1 MEEGRGRKRRELQV
15 GNGEGHWRLLLTIH
29 ITIIFSSMLSHACT
43 KNLWCCCHLCVCVWS
58 MNCMWHVHTVLSTSL
73 AVS

>member
-43 KNLWCCCHLCVCVWS
+43 KNLWCCCHLCVCVEYEL
-58 MNCMWHVHTVLSTSL
+58 HVACPYSV
-73 AVS
+73 VY